1 MTRQQ
6 TGMIAGLAACLALS
20 AGLLAQEKM
29 TLQQFIDEAVRNSA
43 AVQIAGESVSGAESR
58 VREAR
63 SVSLPQVSFASS
75 YTRLSLTSEFD
86 IPNLGHFKFSSPDN
100 YSFRLGAAQPLF
112 TWGRNKTTIEMSKI
126 GTDIA
131 RSGVVLTTQVLAYQI
146 VPIFYGVL
154 FTGEAVKVID
164 TTLASLDGKLA
175 ILEERFRAGLV
186 SDLDIALLKVQT
198 SGLKSQRLDFLN
210 SLNDMMMTYNRIAGR
225 PLESTFVPVASLA
238 FEPFRA
244 EAAVLLAEAVAN
256 RPEARLIQNQK
267 ELAQTQIALTRTAD
281 KPNVF
286 ASFNY
291 EFRNGYLPNVN
302 KIRGYWNAVLAV
314 SYPLFDGNRTRAQV
328 AESQVA
334 LRTVEEQASDMEKGF
349 GLEIAQGLADVQSIE
364 DKIAIET
371 TKIEYAEK
379 ALKIADE
386 RYRNGL
392 LSMTELVDA
401 QNSLDTARLNY
412 LQLVYNHILGRF
424 SLLKASGRKLV
435 N

>member
-1 MTRQQ
+1 MTHFRK
-6 TGMIAGLAACLALS
+6 LAAAMFLLS
-20 AGLLAQEKM
+20 SAFAAGLLAQEKM

-43 AVQIAGESVSGAESR
+43 AVQIAGESVSGAEYR
-58 VREAR
+58 IQEAR
-63 SVSLPQVSFASS
+63 SQVLPQVSLGST
-75 YTRLSLTSEFD
+75 YTRLSLVSEFD
-86 IPNLGHFKFSSPDN
+86 VPGLGHFKFGTADN
-100 YSFRLGAAQPLF
+100 LSLRVGASAPVF
-112 TWGRNKTTIEMSKI
+112 TWGRVSKTVQMSRI
-126 GTDIA
+126 GKGIA
-131 RSGVVLTTQVLAYQI
+131 QDSLALTSQMLAYQV

-164 TTLASLDGKLA
+164 AALASLDGKLA

-210 SLNDMMMTYNRIAGR
+210 SLNDMMMAYNRIAGR
-225 PLESTFVPVASLA
+225 PLESTFVPDASLA
-238 FEPFRA
+238 FEPLRA
-244 EAAVLLAEAVAN
+244 EAATLLAEAVAN
-256 RPEARLIQNQK
+256 RPEAKLVRSQK
-267 ELAQTQIALTRTAD
+267 ELAQTQIGLARTAN
-281 KPNVF
+281 KPNLY

-291 EFRNGYLPNVN
+291 EYRNGYLPNVVVI
-302 KIRGYWNAVLAV
+302 KGLWNASLSV
-314 SYPLFDGNRTRAQV
+314 SYPIFDGKRTSAQV
-328 AESQVA
+328 AQAQVS
-334 LRTVEEQASDMEKGF
+334 LRAVEDQASDMEKGF
-349 GLEIAQGLADVQSIE
+349 GLEIAQGLADLQTFE
-364 DKIAIET
+364 GKIAIET

-424 SLLKASGRKLV
+424 SLLKAAGRKLV

>member
-1 MTRQQ
+1 MTHFRKL
-6 TGMIAGLAACLALS
+6 TATVFLLS
-20 AGLLAQEKM
+20 SVWTAGLLAQEKM
-29 TLQQFIDEAVRNSA
+29 TLQQFINEAVRNSA
-43 AVQIAGESVSGAESR
+43 AVQIAGESVSGAEYR
-58 VREAR
+58 IQEVR
-63 SVSLPQVSFASS
+63 SQYLPQVGFGSS
-75 YTRLSLTSEFD
+75 YTRISLLSEFD
-86 IPNLGHFKFSSPDN
+86 IPGLGHFKFGTPDN
-100 YSFRLGAAQPLF
+100 LSFRLGASAPVF
-112 TWGRNKTTIEMSKI
+112 TWGRLGKAVEMSRI
-126 GTDIA
+126 GKGIA
-131 RSGVVLTTQVLAYQI
+131 EDNLALTSQMLAYQV

-164 TTLASLDGKLA
+164 AALASLDGKLA

-186 SDLDIALLKVQT
+186 SDLDISLLKVQT

-210 SLNDMMMTYNRIAGR
+210 SLNDMMMAYNRIAGR
-225 PLESTFVPVASLA
+225 PLDSAFIPDASLG

-244 EAAVLLAEAVAN
+244 EAAALLAEAAAN
-256 RPEARLIQNQK
+256 RPEARLVRSQR
-267 ELAQTQIALTRTAD
+267 ELVQTQIALARTAN
-281 KPNVF
+281 KPNLV

-291 EFRNGYLPNVN
+291 EFRNGFLPSVDRIKGN
-302 KIRGYWNAVLAV
+302 WNAVLAV
-314 SYPLFDGNRTRAQV
+314 SYPVFDGSRTSAQV
-328 AESQVA
+328 AQAQVS

-349 GLEIAQGLADVQSIE
+349 GLEIAQGLADIQSTE

-424 SLLKASGRKLV
+424 SVLRAAGRKIA

>member
-1 MTRQQ
+1 MTRRRRW
-6 TGMIAGLAACLALS
+6 TITAISAWMAVVSGLR
-20 AGLLAQEKM
+20 AQDKL
-29 TLQQFIDEAVRNSA
+29 TLEQFISAAVRNSA

-100 YSFRLGAAQPLF
+100 YSFRLGATQALF
-112 TWGRNKTTIEMSKI
+112 TWGRNKKTIEMSKI

-186 SDLDIALLKVQT
+186 SDLDISLLKVQT

-244 EAAVLLAEAVAN
+244 EAATLLAEAVAN
-256 RPEARLIQNQK
+256 RPEALLIQNQK

-281 KPNVF
+281 KPNVL

-302 KIRGYWNAVLAV
+302 TIRGYWNAVLAV
-314 SYPLFDGNRTRAQV
+314 SYPVFDGNRTRAQV

-349 GLEIAQGLADVQSIE
+349 GLEIAQGLADIQSFE

-401 QNSLDTARLNY
+401 QNSLDSARLNH

-424 SLLKASGRKLV
+424 TLLKAAGRKLV

>member
-1 MTRQQ
+1 MTHFRK
-6 TGMIAGLAACLALS
+6 LAAAMFLLS
-20 AGLLAQEKM
+20 SAFAVGLLAQEKM

-43 AVQIAGESVSGAESR
+43 AVHIAGESVSGAESR

-100 YSFRLGAAQPLF
+100 YSFRLGAAQSLF

-210 SLNDMMMTYNRIAGR
+210 SLNDMMMTFNRIAGR

-256 RPEARLIQNQK
+256 RPEAILIKNQK
-267 ELAQTQIALTRTAD
+267 ELAQTQIALTRTGD
-281 KPNVF
+281 KPNFF

-349 GLEIAQGLADVQSIE
+349 GLEIAQGLADIQSIE
-364 DKIAIET
+364 DKIAIER

-424 SLLKASGRKLV
+424 SLLKAAGRKLV

>member
-1 MTRQQ
+1 MTRRQWR
-6 TGMIAGLAACLALS
+6 TIAAIGAWIAS
-20 AGLLAQEKM
+20 APVLRAQDKL
-29 TLQQFIDEAVRNSA
+29 TLEQFISAAVRNSA
-43 AVQIAGESVSGAESR
+43 AVQIAGESVSGAEYR
-58 VREAR
+58 VREAM
-63 SVSLPQVSFASS
+63 SSNLPQVSFASS

-100 YSFRLGAAQPLF
+100 YSFRLGGTQALF
-112 TWGRNKTTIEMSKI
+112 TWGRIKKTIAMSKI

-146 VPIFYGVL
+146 VPIFYGIL

-186 SDLDIALLKVQT
+186 SDLDISLLKVQT

-244 EAAVLLAEAVAN
+244 EPTVLLAEAVAN
-256 RPEARLIQNQK
+256 RPEALLIQNQK

-302 KIRGYWNAVLAV
+302 TIRGYWNAVLAV
-314 SYPLFDGNRTRAQV
+314 SYPVFDGNRTRAQV

-349 GLEIAQGLADVQSIE
+349 GLEIAQALADIRSFE
-364 DKIAIET
+364 DKIAIEA
-371 TKIEYAEK
+371 TKIEYSEK

-392 LSMTELVDA
+392 LNMTELVDT

-424 SLLKASGRKLV
+424 TLLRAAGRKLV